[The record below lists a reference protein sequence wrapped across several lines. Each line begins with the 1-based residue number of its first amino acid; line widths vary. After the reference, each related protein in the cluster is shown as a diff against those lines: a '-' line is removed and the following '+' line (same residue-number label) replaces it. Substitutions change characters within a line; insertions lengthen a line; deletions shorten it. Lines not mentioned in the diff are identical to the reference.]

1 MNGLTDLAD
10 SLNIGRGQSPV
21 FSSGND
27 RGRIIYVAR
36 VVDNVD
42 GSNMG
47 RIKAEIVSFNDQN
60 GEEQPGKDKND
71 VEAKI
76 AYPLMYQFVNVIPR
90 VGELVYVFL
99 ENPKDQSSNR
109 YYIGPIRSLSR
120 PDSEYEGT
128 TLANQLFNP
137 STYKGVGN
145 SEINAFENPNGI
157 PRDVIYIKG
166 KKDSDISLKP
176 REVLIR
182 AGTYIPDTN
191 EKNTETK
198 SYIQI
203 KQFPDVVE
211 IDPVRGTPTVT
222 ATKFSQV
229 NIVGSNINLISSD
242 STNSQNRALDE
253 NGNLSDNK
261 NVENSTNTRLNDYG
275 TQAKTLHPLV
285 LGDELVKVLKVLI
298 KFCLNHKHTPQET
311 PYGPTEE
318 INILNDF
325 LADENISVILSKSV
339 RTN

>member
-10 SLNIGRGQSPV
+10 SLNIGRGQSPI

-27 RGRIIYVAR
+27 RGRLIYLAR
-36 VVDNVD
+36 VVDNKD

-71 VEAKI
+71 TEAKI

-90 VGELVYVFL
+90 VGELVYIFL

-128 TLANQLFNP
+128 ALANQLFNP
-137 STYKGVGN
+137 STYKGIGN
-145 SEINAFENPNGI
+145 SEINAFEDPNGI
-157 PRDVIYIKG
+157 PRDIIYIKG

-182 AGTYIPDTN
+182 AGTYNPESI
-191 EKNTETK
+191 EKNTETT

-211 IDPVRGTPTVT
+211 IDPVRGTPNVV
-222 ATKFSQV
+222 AEKFSQV

-242 STNSQNRALDE
+242 STNSQNRVLDE

-261 NVENSTNTRLNDYG
+261 NVENSTNGRLSDYG
-275 TQAKTLHPLV
+275 SKAKELHPLV

-298 KFCLNHKHTPQET
+298 RFCLNHKHTPQDT
-311 PYGPTEE
+311 AYGPSEE
-318 INILNDF
+318 IGILNDF